1 MPPNVAVGIE
11 LSEEERAQL
20 EAWTRRR
27 TSAQALA
34 QRSRIVLLAAEG
46 LKNTEI
52 AERLAISRATAA
64 IWRARFAEH
73 RLDGLLDEPR
83 PGRPRTITDE
93 QVEEVIVKTLE
104 STPKNATHWSTRS
117 MAAEVG
123 LTQNAVLRIWHA
135 FGLPPHRQEAF
146 KLSKDPRFVE

>member
-11 LSEEERAQL
+11 LSDEEREQL

-52 AERLAISRATAA
+52 AERLAISRTTAA
-64 IWRARFAEH
+64 IWRAGSPSTASTGCSTSRA
-73 RLDGLLDEPR
+73 RG
-83 PGRPRTITDE
+83 GRG
-93 QVEEVIVKTLE
+93 
-104 STPKNATHWSTRS
+104 RS
-117 MAAEVG
+117 P
-123 LTQNAVLRIWHA
+123 TSRS
-135 FGLPPHRQEAF
+135 R
-146 KLSKDPRFVE
+146 R